1 MKLLI
6 LATLISALIFL
17 IIDVIWL
24 SFSVKSFYR
33 PNIGHLLLET
43 PVMWAAILFYLIY
56 VIGLAVVIIE
66 PSLDYQNTQK
76 FLIKAFMFGLVAY
89 GTYNLTN
96 MATIKGWSPN
106 VVFVRARGKRCST
119 LSQCASFGITPSRV
133 GVRGSE
139 HSLWA
144 RVPHLPGWRPM
155 VGQGTHTLYPT
166 HTLRT
171 PGSLYVPR
179 Y

>member
-1 MKLLI
+1 MKLLF
-6 LATLISALIFL
+6 LATLTSALVFL

-43 PVMWAAILFYLIY
+43 PVMWAAILFYIIY

-106 VVFVRARGKRCST
+106 VVFVDMIWGGT
-119 LSQCASFGITPSRV
+119 LTTFSSYFGI
-133 GVRGSE
+133 
-139 HSLWA
+139 LIA
-144 RVPHLPGWRPM
+144 KKIL
-155 VGQGTHTLYPT
+155 L
-166 HTLRT
+166 
-171 PGSLYVPR
+171 
-179 Y
+179 

>member
-6 LATLISALIFL
+6 SATIISALIFL

-33 PNIGHLLLET
+33 PNIGHLLLDT
-43 PVMWAAILFYLIY
+43 PIMWAAILFYLIY

-106 VVFVRARGKRCST
+106 VVFVDMIWGGSLT
-119 LSQCASFGITPSRV
+119 TFSSYFGI
-133 GVRGSE
+133 
-139 HSLWA
+139 LLA
-144 RVPHLPGWRPM
+144 KKIL
-155 VGQGTHTLYPT
+155 L
-166 HTLRT
+166 
-171 PGSLYVPR
+171 
-179 Y
+179 

>member
-6 LATLISALIFL
+6 SATLISALIFL

-56 VIGLAVVIIE
+56 VVGLAVVIIE
-66 PSLDYQNTQK
+66 PSLDYKNTQK

-96 MATIKGWSPN
+96 MATLKGWSPN
-106 VVFVRARGKRCST
+106 VVFVDMIWGGSLTAFS
-119 LSQCASFGITPSRV
+119 SYFGI
-133 GVRGSE
+133 
-139 HSLWA
+139 LLA
-144 RVPHLPGWRPM
+144 KKILF
-155 VGQGTHTLYPT
+155 
-166 HTLRT
+166 
-171 PGSLYVPR
+171 
-179 Y
+179 

>member
-33 PNIGHLLLET
+33 PNIGHLLLDT

-76 FLIKAFMFGLVAY
+76 FIIKAFMFGLVAY

-106 VVFVRARGKRCST
+106 VVFVDMIWGGSLTAFS
-119 LSQCASFGITPSRV
+119 SYFGI
-133 GVRGSE
+133 
-139 HSLWA
+139 LLA
-144 RVPHLPGWRPM
+144 KKIL
-155 VGQGTHTLYPT
+155 L
-166 HTLRT
+166 
-171 PGSLYVPR
+171 
-179 Y
+179 

>member
-6 LATLISALIFL
+6 LATLITALIFL

-106 VVFVRARGKRCST
+106 VVFVDMIWGGSLT
-119 LSQCASFGITPSRV
+119 TFSSYFGIV
-133 GVRGSE
+133 
-139 HSLWA
+139 LA
-144 RVPHLPGWRPM
+144 KKIL
-155 VGQGTHTLYPT
+155 L
-166 HTLRT
+166 
-171 PGSLYVPR
+171 
-179 Y
+179 